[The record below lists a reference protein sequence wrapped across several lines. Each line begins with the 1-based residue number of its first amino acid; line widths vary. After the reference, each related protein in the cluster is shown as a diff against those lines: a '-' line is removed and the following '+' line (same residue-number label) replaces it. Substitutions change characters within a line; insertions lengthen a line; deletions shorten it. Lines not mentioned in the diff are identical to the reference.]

1 MAEDSGLS
9 DLGQLAEQVGHAART
24 AGAGAIA
31 SGKWVA
37 EWLIDNAPR
46 ISVRDQ
52 VTLVAENNGLMGDE
66 LAEQLI
72 TKAARKSAGIGATIG
87 ALMTA
92 EEFLPPAWI
101 AVPIELIVETMAV
114 AAVEIRLVGELHAA
128 YGRPLAGSPSQ
139 RGTALVRAW
148 AERRGVSPAVM
159 LGGSA
164 GLADVLGQTTRNEL
178 VRIVRNRLLR
188 RMGRNLATIG
198 PMMIGAAAGA
208 ALNRRATRGLGERVA
223 HDLARS

>member
-24 AGAGAIA
+24 AGAGAVA
-31 SGKWVA
+31 SGQWGAGGVLDKASPVSG
-37 EWLIDNAPR
+37 PGP
-46 ISVRDQ
+46 

-87 ALMTA
+87 ALVTA

-101 AVPIELIVETMAV
+101 TVPIELVVETLAV

-128 YGRPLAGSPSQ
+128 YGRPLAGSASQ
-139 RGTALVRAW
+139 RGSALVRAW
-148 AERRGVSPAVM
+148 AERRGVTPAVM
-159 LGGSA
+159 RGGSA
-164 GLADVLGQTTRNEL
+164 GLADVLGQTSRNEL

-208 ALNRRATRGLGERVA
+208 TLNRRATRGLGERVA
-223 HDLARS
+223 H

>member
-1 MAEDSGLS
+1 MVVMADDNGLS

-31 SGKWVA
+31 SGKFVA
-37 EWLIDNAPR
+37 EWLVDNAPR

-52 VTLVAENNGLMGDE
+52 VTLVAESNGLTGDA
-66 LAEQLI
+66 LADHLVAR
-72 TKAARKSAGIGATIG
+72 AARTSAGIGATIG
-87 ALMTA
+87 ALVTA
-92 EEFLPPAWI
+92 EEFLPPAWVT
-101 AVPIELIVETMAV
+101 VPIELIVETLAV
-114 AAVEIRLVGELHAA
+114 AAVEIRLVGELHAV

-159 LGGSA
+159 LGGTA
-164 GLADVLGQTTRNEL
+164 GLADVLGQTSRNEL

-188 RMGRNLATIG
+188 KMGA
-198 PMMIGAAAGA
+198 
-208 ALNRRATRGLGERVA
+208 ER
-223 HDLARS
+223 